1 MHVVRRHTASALTY
15 RAASYFLGGSE
26 RTWEIP
32 TCATGA
38 DDVGRTLCHVKACA
52 CSAIPRRSRSVV
64 AAMSQSPCEWAEP
77 NGIIR
82 SGRQR
87 QGAALSLVPP
97 KENALDLLL
106 LRLRVHGLHYAPEA
120 RDASEWRAACPLCGV
135 NGLILRESAS
145 RRLSL
150 RCVSGCE
157 PERVVAFLKCEP
169 SDVVIAHR
177 DLLIDELRELARG
190 AIALARN
197 LAKQVSV
204 LEATIDRAIEGT
216 SE

>member
-1 MHVVRRHTASALTY
+1 MPSPRKSVEPSGAGAPNRIVRTGRH
-15 RAASYFLGGSE
+15 
-26 RTWEIP
+26 
-32 TCATGA
+32 C
-38 DDVGRTLCHVKACA
+38 
-52 CSAIPRRSRSVV
+52 
-64 AAMSQSPCEWAEP
+64 
-77 NGIIR
+77 
-82 SGRQR
+82 
-87 QGAALSLVPP
+87 QGAALSLAPP

-120 RDASEWRAACPLCGV
+120 RDVSEWRATCPLCRV

-145 RRLSL
+145 GRLRL

-177 DLLIDELRELARG
+177 DVLIDELRELARS

-197 LAKQVSV
+197 LAKQVSL
-204 LEATIDRAIEGT
+204 LEATIDRALEGT
-216 SE
+216 PE